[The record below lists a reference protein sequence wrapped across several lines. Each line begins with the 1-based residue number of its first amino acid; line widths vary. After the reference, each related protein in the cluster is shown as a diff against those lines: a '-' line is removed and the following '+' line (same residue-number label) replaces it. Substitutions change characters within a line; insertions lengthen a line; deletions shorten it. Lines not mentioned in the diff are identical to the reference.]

1 MRPPPNIDIMKL
13 RPRNANVM
21 KMAADIAEA
30 TATSATAYPPKLEP
44 AFVSLF
50 VRLAICPHL
59 HYVERAMGRENEVVS
74 E

>member
-1 MRPPPNIDIMKL
+1 
-13 RPRNANVM
+13 M
-21 KMAADIAEA
+21 KMAATIAEA
-30 TATSATAYPPKLEP
+30 TATSATACPPKFVP
-44 AFVSLF
+44 AFASLF